1 MIRSLVVVALT
12 ALGLP
17 VVHAQSLPDTA
28 RVAMPY
34 TRQYDIRSKVNGRD
48 YRLFVAVPPGY
59 AEPGD
64 TTRYRVL
71 YVLDGNVLFP
81 FTVEA
86 HRLPRA
92 GGWQDEEYPEVII
105 VGIGYPVDQ
114 YYLEAADARNVD
126 YTPTRL
132 TAPDTACGA
141 FLRHPSGGG
150 SAFLRVVREEII
162 PFVDA
167 RYRTT
172 GDRGIMGHS
181 HGGTFA
187 MYALFEAPGLF
198 RRFAALSPSLWWD
211 RGVMFGYEASAAR
224 ERKGLDASVFVS
236 YGSAESPCIMQ
247 PAERMVDSLRA
258 RRYNGLDV
266 QIHVFPDENHMTVL
280 PSAIARALRALGY
293 DPPPPP
299 RD

>member
-1 MIRSLVVVALT
+1 MIRCLIVVALT
-12 ALGLP
+12 AFGLP
-17 VVHAQSLPDTA
+17 ALHAQSQPDTA
-28 RVAMPY
+28 GVALPY
-34 TRQYDIRSKVNGRD
+34 TRQFDIRSKVNGRD

-59 AEPGD
+59 AEAGD

-92 GGWQDEEYPEVII
+92 GGWRDDPETII

-114 YYLEAADARNVD
+114 YYLEAADARNLD
-126 YTPTRL
+126 YTPTKL
-132 TAPDTACGA
+132 LLPDTLCGA
-141 FLRHPSGGG
+141 YLRHPSGGG
-150 SAFLRVVREEII
+150 AAFLRVVREEII

-172 GDRGIMGHS
+172 ADRGIMGHS

-187 MYALFEAPGLF
+187 LYALLAAPGLF
-198 RRFAALSPSLWWD
+198 RRYAALSPSLWWD
-211 RGVMFGYEASAAR
+211 RGVMFGYEASLAR
-224 ERKGLDASVFVS
+224 ERKDLDASVFLS

-247 PAERMVDSLRA
+247 PAQRMADSLRA
-258 RRYNGLDV
+258 HRYSGLDV
-266 QIHVFPDENHMTVL
+266 QLQVFPDENHMTVL
-280 PSAIARALRALGY
+280 PSAIGQALRALGY

-299 RD
+299 KD

>member
-1 MIRSLVVVALT
+1 MIRSLVVVGLT
-12 ALGLP
+12 TLGLP
-17 VVHAQSLPDTA
+17 VGQAQSLPDTT
-28 RVAMPY
+28 RVTLPY

-48 YRLFVAVPPGY
+48 YRLFIAVPPGY

-71 YVLDGNVLFP
+71 YVLDANEEFP
-81 FTVEA
+81 LVVEA
-86 HRLPRA
+86 HRLLRV
-92 GGWQDEEYPEVII
+92 GGWQSDEFPETII

-114 YYLEAADARNVD
+114 YAATMDARNAD

-132 TAPDTACGA
+132 LAPDTVCGA
-141 FLRHPSGGG
+141 YLRHPSGGG
-150 SAFLRVVREEII
+150 AAFLRVVREEVI

-167 RYRTT
+167 RYRTNA
-172 GDRGIMGHS
+172 DRGIMGHS

-187 MYALFEAPGLF
+187 LYALFGAPGLF
-198 RRFAALSPSLWWD
+198 RRYAALSPSLWWD
-211 RGVMFGYEASAAR
+211 RGVMFGYEASLAR
-224 ERKGLDASVFVS
+224 ERKDLDASVFLS
-236 YGSAESPCIMQ
+236 YGSAEIPCIMQ
-247 PAERMVDSLRA
+247 PAQRMVDSLRA
-258 RRYNGLDV
+258 HGYKGLDV

-280 PSAIARALRALGY
+280 PSAIARSLRALGY